1 MFSVSTRDFKFM
13 EEYSGI
19 LSFSRFF
26 PIALIKI
33 FFLSV
38 YVCIFF
44 HLELVKHTCMYKKS
58 WRLQFCHMFLPQA
71 QLWLRVNCLILS
83 VSTLMTIL
91 SYLGVGKLGVY
102 VLCKCLRN
110 SRQHCL
116 KIKCNSSTWS
126 NGQEQNYFDVL
137 GPSSCFRTFS
147 CFSIW
152 LCGSFFL
159 LSFLGRCGATYAQM
173 MKTVGIHPTCAEEVT
188 KLHITKRSGLDAT
201 VTGCWG

>member
-1 MFSVSTRDFKFM
+1 M

-19 LSFSRFF
+19 ISFSRFF
-26 PIALIKI
+26 PTVLIKI
-33 FFLSV
+33 FFLCV

-71 QLWLRVNCLILS
+71 QLWLRINCLILS
-83 VSTLMTIL
+83 VSTLTTIL
-91 SYLGVGKLGVY
+91 SYPRVGKLGVY

-110 SRQHCL
+110 NRQHCL
-116 KIKCNSSTWS
+116 NCNSSTWS

-137 GPSSCFRTFS
+137 GLFSCFRWITFAFVS
-147 CFSIW
+147 H
-152 LCGSFFL
+152 L
-159 LSFLGRCGATYAQM
+159 LLLIFGRCGATYAQM